1 MDRFVLPGWLSNH
14 CFSYSPDDLPADKV
28 ERIREGLKKF
38 NVEDPEISI
47 VIPAYNEEASLLNT
61 LSSIADFHLG
71 NKKVELIVANN
82 NSTDRTQE
90 LLDICGVKSV
100 FVKEQGISYARQ
112 GGLEEAKGPI
122 VLNADSD
129 SIYPS
134 NWISAMT
141 KPLSDHAVSCVYSTY
156 SFIPSPGNN
165 RVSLAFYEL
174 ISEKFFQL
182 KKMNRECVNVMGF
195 TFAFRKEDA
204 LKIGGF
210 KHDLCRSVT
219 GRSEDGWMAYQLM
232 KVGKLYQ
239 VKGYNARVWTSDRRL
254 MADGSLSKAFKNR
267 ARKEL
272 KRLNIYLDQKHAVK

>member
-1 MDRFVLPGWLSNH
+1 MDRFVLPGWLNNH
-14 CFSYSPDDLPADKV
+14 CFSYSPDNLPIDKIDK
-28 ERIREGLKKF
+28 IRAGLKKF
-38 NVEDPEISI
+38 SVEDPEISI

-61 LSSIADFHLG
+61 LSSISEFQPG
-71 NKKVELIVANN
+71 NNRVELIVANN
-82 NSTDRTQE
+82 NSTDRTQD
-90 LLDICGVKSV
+90 LLDLCEVKSV
-100 FVKEQGISYARQ
+100 FVKDQGISYARQ
-112 GGLEEAKGPI
+112 GGLEAAKGPI

-134 NWISAMT
+134 NWIEAMT
-141 KPLSDHAVSCVYSTY
+141 KPLSDKTVSCVYSTY

-204 LKIGGF
+204 MKIGGF
-210 KHDLCRSVT
+210 KHDLCRSET

-232 KVGKLYQ
+232 KVGKLHQ
-239 VKGYNARVWTSDRRL
+239 VKGGSARVWTSDRRL